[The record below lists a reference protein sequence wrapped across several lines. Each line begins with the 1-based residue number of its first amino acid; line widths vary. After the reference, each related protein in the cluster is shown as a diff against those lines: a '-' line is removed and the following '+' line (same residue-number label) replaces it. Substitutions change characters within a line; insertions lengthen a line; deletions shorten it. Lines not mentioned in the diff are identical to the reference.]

1 MTDQRTEK
9 AVYFQDREVPLELVD
24 LYYERLGAVDRVL
37 DLGCGTGAFGARSD
51 VEVIGIDID
60 LGALR
65 EASEREE
72 VCRVNLES
80 GQLPFD
86 DGIFDGVIAK
96 DILEHLVNPGETV
109 AEIHRVLKPEG
120 TAVISVPMAKPR
132 VVWQDYT
139 HIRGFTKEAVCT
151 MVRDY
156 DFEVVS
162 ITPMGGV
169 PGAGRF
175 DLVRYLP
182 ILLRLPGLRRFAT
195 SHEVVI
201 KK

>member
-1 MTDQRTEK
+1 MTNKRTEK
-9 AVYFQDREVPLELVD
+9 AVYFEDREVPTGLVN
-24 LYYERLGAVDRVL
+24 LYYERLGDVGRIL
-37 DLGCGTGAFGARSD
+37 DIGCGTGAFGAPSD

-65 EASEREE
+65 KASEREE
-72 VCRVNLES
+72 VCRIDLEA
-80 GQLPFD
+80 GKLPFD
-86 DGIFDGVIAK
+86 DNVFDGVIAK
-96 DILEHLVNPGETV
+96 DILEHLVKPGEMV
-109 AEIHRVLKPEG
+109 GEIDRVLKSGG
-120 TAVISVPMAKPR
+120 TAIVSVPMAKPR

-156 DFEVVS
+156 DFEVIS
-162 ITPMGGV
+162 ITPMGGI

-201 KK
+201 NK